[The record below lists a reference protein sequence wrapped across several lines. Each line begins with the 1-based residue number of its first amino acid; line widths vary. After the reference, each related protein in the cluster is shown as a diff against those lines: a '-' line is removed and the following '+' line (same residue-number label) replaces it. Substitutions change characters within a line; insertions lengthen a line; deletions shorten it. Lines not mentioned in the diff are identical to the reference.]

1 MKWQS
6 LRSQG
11 GPFVYR
17 VTLEPFPLA
26 ATARQ
31 EWAEVLRRLLTASAL
46 NQLEWEVFAQC
57 NALHIDSAKNSLSAR
72 GRDWMPEMVLGM
84 FPDGVPPSL
93 YTPEEIMAL
102 APGEWPRPMSHQMLR
117 ISKNGSARMEAVAT
131 FAGSGSLAAY
141 LPTAGNGLAEFSEVL
156 RATIEDSTFGS
167 FPSNVPIFGCS
178 TALNVGKVPL
188 LDQAL
193 NHVSAAVWE
202 DYLHGEACVMLASPL
217 ETLLPEIK
225 AKA

>member
-6 LRSQG
+6 LRSRG

-17 VTLEPFPLA
+17 VTLEPFPLS

-31 EWAEVLRRLLTASAL
+31 EWAEALRRLLTAAAL
-46 NQLEWEVFAQC
+46 NQPEWEVFAQC
-57 NALHIDSAKNSLSAR
+57 NALHIDSAKNSLSKR
-72 GRDWMPEMVLGM
+72 GGEWMPEMVLGM
-84 FPDGVPPSL
+84 FPDGAPPSL
-93 YTPEEIMAL
+93 YTPDEIMAL

-117 ISKNGSARMEAVAT
+117 ISKAGAARMEAVST

-141 LPTAGNGLAEFSEVL
+141 LPKPGNGLAEFSEVL
-156 RATIEDSTFGS
+156 RTTIEDSTFGA
-167 FPSNVPIFGCS
+167 FPSNVPMFACS

-193 NHVSAAVWE
+193 NHISAAVWE
-202 DYLHGEACVMLASPL
+202 DYLHGEACVMLSVPVESL
-217 ETLLPEIK
+217 VPEIK
-225 AKA
+225 AKT